1 MLELLLTQFVLLW
14 AVIDPVGSIPVFLSQ
29 TQGMSASQQR
39 RVAIK
44 AIVISALTLMFFLIA
59 GQVLL
64 EAMAVPLPA
73 FQVAGGLVLLLFALT
88 MIFGQSKPDS
98 EMAMQDE
105 NLWDKAVYPL
115 AIPSIASPG
124 AMLAIV
130 LLTDNDRFGL
140 SQQAITAGIMLTV
153 LLITLLLLLLANPIQ
168 RVIGAAGAAI
178 ISRVMGLILAS
189 VAMNELLSGLHSYF
203 TQLHALS

>member
-14 AVIDPVGSIPVFLSQ
+14 AVIDPVGSVPVFLSS
-29 TQGMSASQQR
+29 TQGMSAVQQR

-44 AIVISALTLMFFLIA
+44 AIVISALTLLFFLSA

-64 EAMAVPLPA
+64 EAMEVPLPA

-88 MIFGQSKPDS
+88 MIFGESKPEQ
-98 EMAMQDE
+98 EMGLKDE

-130 LLTDNDRFGL
+130 MLTDNNRFSL
-140 SQQAITAGIMLTV
+140 AQQAITAGIMV
-153 LLITLLLLLLANPIQ
+153 LVLAITLLLLLLANPIQ
-168 RVIGAAGAAI
+168 RVIGTAGAAI
-178 ISRVMGLILAS
+178 VSRVMGLILAS
-189 VAMNELLSGLHSYF
+189 VAMNELLSGIHSYF
-203 TQLHALS
+203 TQLQW